1 MVALLAACKQAGLLC
16 HNSKSFWLERVDMND
31 RIIDV
36 ANAIRLDRYNDAD
49 AIFAAGSI
57 VRGEGTAFSD
67 LDLVVVYAQ
76 VAAAYR
82 ESFRFDGYPVEA
94 FVHDPA
100 TLEYFFLEVDRP
112 SGVPALPQMV
122 VEGIAIPEPTAI
134 SRELKQRAAAVIA
147 AGPPALDAESERRM
161 RYFVSDLLD
170 DLRAPR
176 SRHELMGTGARLY
189 EQLADYH
196 LRRRGLWSGK
206 GKGIPRVLRQ
216 VDDALCTTYCDA
228 FAALFSKGDPEAVIH
243 LTETLLRESGGPLF
257 EGYRSDAPPT
267 WRRQPGTAE

>member
-1 MVALLAACKQAGLLC
+1 MG
-16 HNSKSFWLERVDMND
+16 E

-36 ANAIRLDRYNDAD
+36 AKAIQADRYQDAL
-49 AIFAAGSI
+49 AVFAAGSI
-57 VRGEGTAFSD
+57 VRGEGTPFSD

-76 VAAAYR
+76 LPCAYR
-82 ESFRFDGYPVEA
+82 ESFKAGGYPVEA

-122 VEGIAIPEPTAI
+122 AEGIEIPGPSEA
-134 SRELKQRAAAVIA
+134 SRELKRRAAAVLK
-147 AGPPALDAESERRM
+147 AGPPALDGDSERRM

-176 SRHELMGTGARLY
+176 SLPELVGAGARLY

-196 LRRRGLWSGK
+196 LRRLGLWSAK
-206 GKGIPRVLRQ
+206 GKAIPRVLQ
-216 VDDALCTTYCDA
+216 QADAALCTVYSDA
-228 FAALFSKGDPEAVIH
+228 FEELFARGDPRAVIR
-243 LTETLLRESGGPLF
+243 LTEDLLRESGGPLF
-257 EGYRSDAPPT
+257 DGYRADAPAT
-267 WRRQPGTAE
+267 WRRRPGTAV